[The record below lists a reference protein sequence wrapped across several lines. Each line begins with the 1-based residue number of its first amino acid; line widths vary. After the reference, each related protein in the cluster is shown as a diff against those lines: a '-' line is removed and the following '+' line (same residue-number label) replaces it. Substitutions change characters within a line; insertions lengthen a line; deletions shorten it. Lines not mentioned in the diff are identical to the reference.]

1 MGNISGA
8 ADGWQPRKNFIFR
21 LPNPEILLSDRLT
34 KCAKTQKALIP
45 LHFGNPEL
53 HNKLLA
59 SRHPNMG

>member
-1 MGNISGA
+1 MGGGSGK
-8 ADGWQPRKNFIFR
+8 PHLR
-21 LPNPEILLSDRLT
+21 LPESGILHFWRLT

>member
-1 MGNISGA
+1 MDLSGA
-8 ADGWQPRKNFIFR
+8 AERWQPSGKPHFQARD
-21 LPNPEILLSDRLT
+21 PEILLCSRLT
-34 KCAKTQKALIP
+34 KCAKPQKALIP